1 MTNLT
6 VKFNDITGRIKPMHA
21 TNNAPLKGYYPF
33 KMFNILYK
41 FGTGCKCTSANES
54 IYADAAKDENSSA
67 VMVSYFTDDDN
78 CNELISLKL
87 DFVDGANNYEVFLPD
102 NNNDFQSVGSV
113 AVGSTVEMKPNTV
126 ILFKSL

>member
-1 MTNLT
+1 
-6 VKFNDITGRIKPMHA
+6 MHA

-33 KMFNILYK
+33 KMFNTLYK
-41 FGTGCKCTSANES
+41 LGTGCKCTSANES
-54 IYADAAKDENSSA
+54 IYAAATKDENSSA

-87 DFVDGANNYEVFLPD
+87 DFVDGANNYEVSLPD